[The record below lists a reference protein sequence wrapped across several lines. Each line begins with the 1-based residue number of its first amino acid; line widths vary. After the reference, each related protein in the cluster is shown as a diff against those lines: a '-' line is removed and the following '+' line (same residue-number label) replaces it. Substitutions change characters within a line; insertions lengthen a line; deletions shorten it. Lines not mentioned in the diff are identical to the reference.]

1 MMSTILPYDL
11 QAPGPPPK
19 QTLPAPSSSA
29 ALPAAYGPWANKG
42 QNLFVG
48 RPATPSGRGS
58 GGIVLDDIRQN
69 LTCTSRGPVLD
80 ESVRPIGP
88 GPGPI
93 GAVPEAGSA
102 GKKDILRSTP
112 GGLDP
117 QIAHLMPPRDTRQT
131 CHNWMSGTCQFGNNC
146 TLSTHST
153 M

>member
-1 MMSTILPYDL
+1 M
-11 QAPGPPPK
+11 APK

-29 ALPAAYGPWANKG
+29 ARLAAYGPWANNG
-42 QNLFVG
+42 NLFVG
-48 RPATPSGRGS
+48 RPANAPSGRGS
-58 GGIVLDDIRQN
+58 GGQIVLDDIRQN
-69 LTCTSRGPVLD
+69 LTSSRGPGMD
-80 ESVRPIGP
+80 ESVRPI

-112 GGLDP
+112 SGCLDP

-146 TLSTHST
+146 TSSTLST
-153 M
+153 MKLIPLK